1 MALRNLIDGA
11 CRRSEAGTPIVVR
24 LAQHGRDAEIG
35 VRYRAHRRRRGGKAS
50 DAYREYD
57 DMGVSGY
64 VTSAVVE
71 AHGGALREETVGCE
85 KTAWVR
91 LPAIEGRHGPA

>member
-11 CRRSEAGTPIVVR
+11 CRLSEAGTPIVVR
-24 LAQHGRDAEIG
+24 LAQQGRDADIG
-35 VRYRAHRRRRGGKAS
+35 VRYQRHLEEEAS

-71 AHGGALREETVGCE
+71 AHGGALREETVGPE
-85 KTAWVR
+85 TTAWIR
-91 LPAIEGRHGPA
+91 LPAIEERHALA